1 MLRDLSLDSSYRSD
15 RHNLLTDF
23 YLPCLEESV
32 QYSRAVGYFTS
43 GTLSAAAK
51 GLNKFIGRRG
61 YVRLVA
67 SPELTEEDVAAIR
80 LGYKQRDE
88 VISNSLVVSLR
99 GSPLGPP
106 TEQRL
111 GFLAWLISEGLLDI
125 KIAVVEARGGL
136 GIYHEKIGI
145 FQDDQEGRVVFT
157 GSANESLGGF
167 ISNFESIDVYRSW
180 IEADAPRVRTKVEDF
195 EALWHDRTPHLRI
208 LDFPEAAP

>member
-67 SPELTEEDVAAIR
+67 SPELTEEDVTAIR

-99 GSPLGPP
+99 GSPLVPP

-125 KIAVVEARGGL
+125 KIAVVEAQGGL

-145 FQDDQEGRVVFT
+145 FQDDQGGRVVFT

-180 IEADAPRVRTKVEDF
+180 IEADAPRIRKKSHGMSF
-195 EALWHDRTPHLRI
+195 
-208 LDFPEAAP
+208 